1 MNLRKKSYTP
11 IYLAGAALRG
21 RPFSRRGGGHG
32 VPPPKNPRRLN
43 LPERVRRQPVFRFAA
58 IWEAFLVATS
68 SLRANKLRT
77 ALTLVGIVVGVSAVI
92 AVVTIIK
99 GLDKTVATTFS
110 SQGSTVFTVSKNP
123 QIIKSREEFIKFNK
137 RKDVTPD
144 DEDAIARLCTTCWRV
159 GIAAN
164 AVQTVKYADQTS
176 ENVRIRGV
184 TPTTMFDVDGVT
196 IDAGRI
202 WTEGEGGSGRDVCVV
217 GPDVLKNLFAGA
229 SADRAVGQEI
239 RVAGRLY
246 QIIGVLEPLG
256 SIFGFSRDNV
266 VYIPYVSYQK
276 AFGARNSVV
285 IFIQVQTAEQLEAA
299 EDQVRTIMRNRRGR
313 TFGDQDDEGF
323 ALETQDVFLDLYG
336 KATSNIYLVTI
347 GVAAVSLVVGGIVV
361 MNIMLVSVTERT
373 KEIGIRKAV
382 GARQK
387 DILTQFLIEAVTVT
401 AIGGA
406 FGVFTGFGLAYL
418 ISALIGFPLLINVA
432 SAVLGV
438 GVSSVVGII
447 SGLWPAWRA
456 ARLDPIEALRAE

>member
-1 MNLRKKSYTP
+1 MNFREKSNTP
-11 IYLAGAALRG
+11 SYLGAALRG
-21 RPFSRRGGGHG
+21 RPFSRRGGSDG
-32 VPPPKNPRRLN
+32 VPPPQNPRRLN
-43 LPERVRRQPVFRFAA
+43 LPGRIRSLPVFRFAA
-58 IWEAFLVATS
+58 IWEAFLVATT

-123 QIIKSREEFIKFNK
+123 QIIKSREEFVKFNK

-202 WTEGEGGSGRDVCVV
+202 WTEGESSSRDVCVI

-229 SADRAVGQEI
+229 PADRVEGQQI

-276 AFGARNSVV
+276 AFGGRNSIV
-285 IFIQVQTAEQLEAA
+285 IFIQVPTAEQLESA
-299 EDQVRTIMRNRRGR
+299 EDQVRTIMRNRRGK
-313 TFGDQDDEGF
+313 TFGDQEDEGF

-347 GVAAVSLVVGGIVV
+347 GVAAVSLIVGGIVV

-406 FGVFTGFGLAYL
+406 FGVLTGFGLAYL
-418 ISALIGFPLLINVA
+418 ISALIGFPLLVNVA